1 MFCSGANSANII
13 LEITKGRLDGGIPVA
28 IVPFSIEG
36 GDIST
41 NNPSDII
48 EADLN
53 FSGKFNT
60 VSREKF
66 LSHPNDL
73 KSVQFKDWRLIKV
86 DAIVVGKVINIGN
99 GQLEVR
105 FRLLDVLRERQMI
118 GQKFTADASK
128 LRKVAHQISDIV
140 YSKLIGKP
148 GAFDTRISYV
158 TVQGGVDN
166 RKFLLQI
173 ADADGFDPKTI
184 LSSKEPILSPAWSP
198 DGDMLAY
205 VSFEKKRSIIYVQNI
220 WSGER
225 RVISKHPGLNSAPSW
240 SPDGRSLALTL
251 SKDGN
256 PDIFIYTLNTRD
268 LRRLTRHTAIDT
280 EPSWSPDGRMIV
292 FSSGRAGAP
301 QVYQIPSAGG
311 SAKRLTFDGMY
322 NAGPSYSPDGKSIVM
337 ITDQGNGFRVGLYSR
352 DNQRVRELTTTSQ
365 DESPTFSPNG
375 EMIMY
380 ATQSHGRS
388 FLAAV
393 STDGDVQQT
402 LKFQNGSIREP
413 AWSP

>member
-1 MFCSGANSANII
+1 
-13 LEITKGRLDGGIPVA
+13 
-28 IVPFSIEG
+28 
-36 GDIST
+36 
-41 NNPSDII
+41 
-48 EADLN
+48 
-53 FSGKFNT
+53 
-60 VSREKF
+60 
-66 LSHPNDL
+66 
-73 KSVQFKDWRLIKV
+73 
-86 DAIVVGKVINIGN
+86 
-99 GQLEVR
+99 
-105 FRLLDVLRERQMI
+105 MI

-158 TVQGGVDN
+158 TVQGGVGN

-225 RVISKHPGLNSAPSW
+225 RMISKHPGLNSAPSW

-256 PDIFIYTLNTRD
+256 PDIFIYTLNTRN

-322 NAGPSYSPDGKSIVM
+322 KC
-337 ITDQGNGFRVGLYSR
+337 
-352 DNQRVRELTTTSQ
+352 
-365 DESPTFSPNG
+365 
-375 EMIMY
+375 
-380 ATQSHGRS
+380 RS
-388 FLAAV
+388 VLF
-393 STDGDVQQT
+393 TG
-402 LKFQNGSIREP
+402 
-413 AWSP
+413 W